1 MKINWR
7 FATNQDLH
15 DLRVSRG
22 DLGERGFVQTCQDAI
37 LSYGRTIERPRQ
49 HLYPLHLELQC
60 DVASGNTRENVQL
73 DPNENRRSWNHHED
87 K

>member
-49 HLYPLHLELQC
+49 HLYPLHLKLQC
-60 DVASGNTRENVQL
+60 EYPRE
-73 DPNENRRSWNHHED
+73 RSVGPQRERT
-87 K
+87 KLELS